1 MAGRQAGCGPAGQH
15 VGEVPGHARSSIFD
29 GHRDIEGSILCLTRA
44 GGAVSGRGAF
54 VACEGRSPGGPGLPP
69 PLQLEELT
77 HQRSL
82 TSPLSGVC
90 LSEAVP
96 VQSFRRAF
104 RALERGAFGSQE
116 GGPPVPV
123 RCPLSLEEGEGCSR
137 GCHGRGWARE
147 EGPRVPQGPS
157 GLGGGP
163 RGCRGPRAG
172 PHRCPWPPAAHF
184 LWPRSAGLWALPR
197 RLVGAGRGSG
207 GLGTVVV
214 LSPWFTPCSSVHLPR
229 GRGAASGAAGPVAFV
244 ATHLLFNRHRP
255 LASVTLTAPSPH

>member
-137 GCHGRGWARE
+137 GCHGRGWARG

-172 PHRCPWPPAAHF
+172 PHLQHTFSGPAQPASGPSPAGSSGLGGGPGAWEPSWFCPPGS
-184 LWPRSAGLWALPR
+184 PRARLFTCPEAEEP
-197 RLVGAGRGSG
+197 RLVLRVQLPS
-207 GLGTVVV
+207 L
-214 LSPWFTPCSSVHLPR
+214 PHICSSIGTDHWPQ
-229 GRGAASGAAGPVAFV
+229 
-244 ATHLLFNRHRP
+244 
-255 LASVTLTAPSPH
+255 